1 MCGVTRD
8 ALALCVVLCVSQMCL
23 HTNLYTHTHRKTR
36 ENAKTRWDWDRA
48 GVPEALTDELEE
60 KRKEKVGERGG
71 GMVD

>member
-1 MCGVTRD
+1 
-8 ALALCVVLCVSQMCL
+8 MCL

-60 KRKEKVGERGG
+60 KRKEKVGEGGG